1 MGGEGRDSVIDRND
15 ATSVHSARIW
25 DFKEI
30 QPVIHTALTFSVKL
44 VVLLAF
50 QNEK

>member
-1 MGGEGRDSVIDRND
+1 MWEGRDSVIDRND
-15 ATSVHSARIW
+15 ATSVPEFARIW
-25 DFKEI
+25 DFQEI